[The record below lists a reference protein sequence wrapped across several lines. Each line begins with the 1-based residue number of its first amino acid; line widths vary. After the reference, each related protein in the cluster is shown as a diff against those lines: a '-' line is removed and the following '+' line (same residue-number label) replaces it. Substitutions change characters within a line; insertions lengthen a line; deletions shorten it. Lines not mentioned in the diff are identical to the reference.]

1 MDLNNVGIFLRVAER
16 KSFTLAARD
25 LRLSPSSVSKHIQEL
40 ENELGATLLVRSTRR
55 LSLTEAG
62 EAFYER
68 CTSAIGEL
76 DQAQSAISSLYGQ
89 PAGTLRVSAALGFG
103 ETVITPLIPHFL
115 AENPNLRLS
124 LKLNAERVNLV
135 EEGMD
140 VVIRAG
146 PELDT
151 RLEYRELV
159 PIAHRI
165 CASPAFL
172 EQHGRP
178 EHPRDLERFNC
189 LTHPVYAA
197 KIWNFQEGGRDL
209 AVRVNGCY
217 EVNSSEALRKAAL
230 AGLGIVRIPGYIV
243 HDDLAAGRLVALFE
257 ASTVTTQMM
266 RAFYAR
272 AKHLPAKIPVFLDF
286 LDRKIRQANR

>member
-68 CTSAIGEL
+68 CTSAISAL
-76 DQAQSAISSLYGQ
+76 DQAQSAISSLYGR

-103 ETVITPLIPHFL
+103 ETVITPLIPLFL
-115 AENPNLRLS
+115 AENPDLRLS

-159 PIAHRI
+159 PIAHQI
-165 CASPAFL
+165 CATPDFFRRHGKPA
-172 EQHGRP
+172 
-178 EHPRDLERFNC
+178 HPRDLERFNC
-189 LTHPVYAA
+189 LTHPIYAA
-197 KIWNFQEGGRDL
+197 KIWHFQEKGREI

-230 AGLGIVRIPGYIV
+230 AALGIVRAPAYIV
-243 HDDLAAGRLVALFE
+243 REDLAAGRLVAIFQE
-257 ASTVTTQMM
+257 MAVSTQIM

-286 LDRKIRQANR
+286 LDRKIRQANG

>member
-68 CTSAIGEL
+68 CTSAIHEL
-76 DQAQSAISSLYGQ
+76 DQAQSAISSLYGR
-89 PAGTLRVSAALGFG
+89 PAGTLRVSVALGFG
-103 ETVITPLIPHFL
+103 ETVLTPLIPDFL
-115 AENPNLRLS
+115 AENPDLRLS

-151 RLEYRELV
+151 RLEFRELV

-165 CASPAFL
+165 CASPSFL
-172 EQHGRP
+172 KQHGTP
-178 EHPRDLERFNC
+178 AHPRELERFNC
-189 LTHPVYAA
+189 LTNPVFAA
-197 KIWNFQEGGRDL
+197 KIWNFQEEGRDI

-217 EVNSSEALRKAAL
+217 EVNSSQALRVAAL
-230 AGLGIVRIPGYIV
+230 AGLGVARIPTYIIR
-243 HDDLAAGRLVALFE
+243 DDLKAGRLVPLFE
-257 ASTVTTQMM
+257 ASTVTTQVM

-272 AKHLPAKIPVFLDF
+272 SKHLPAKIPVFLDF
-286 LDRKIRQANR
+286 LDRKIRHGNG